1 LPGEGQGEAGDDEDL
16 LPEGAID
23 PVEEGEI
30 PGPEG
35 LHPNATWPTASNITL
50 EMATNSCVTPIR
62 SLSIFSVCDEY
73 TAEKML
79 PLIEGCTLDIQV
91 RWSMLSVGRKQ
102 LISFQLWQNWI
113 CPADGHFDPFR

>member
-1 LPGEGQGEAGDDEDL
+1 LSGECGGKVGDDEDL
-16 LPEGAID
+16 LPADAIP

-35 LHPNATWPTASNITL
+35 LHPNPTWPTASGITL
-50 EMATNSCVTPIR
+50 EMATNSCVTPTQ

-73 TAEKML
+73 TAEKMQ

-91 RWSMLSVGRKQ
+91 RWLMLSVGQ
-102 LISFQLWQNWI
+102 ISRL
-113 CPADGHFDPFR
+113 AR

>member
-1 LPGEGQGEAGDDEDL
+1 MSGECGGKVGDDEDL
-16 LPEGAID
+16 LPADAIP

-35 LHPNATWPTASNITL
+35 LHPNPTWPTASGITL
-50 EMATNSCVTPIR
+50 EMATNSCVTPTQ

-73 TAEKML
+73 TAEKMQ

-91 RWSMLSVGRKQ
+91 RWLMLSVGQ
-102 LISFQLWQNWI
+102 ISRL
-113 CPADGHFDPFR
+113 AR